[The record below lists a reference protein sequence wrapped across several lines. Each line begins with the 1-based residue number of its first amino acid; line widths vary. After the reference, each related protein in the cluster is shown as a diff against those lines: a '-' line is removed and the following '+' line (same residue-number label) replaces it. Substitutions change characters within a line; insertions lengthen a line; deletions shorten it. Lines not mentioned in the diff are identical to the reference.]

1 MKNNKK
7 NNKCNNNDKNNKNN
21 ILIFLINNF
30 KYFLKMSFIKKFII
44 TYIGCWFGFLS
55 MVGLSKV
62 IKFLFSFYSPQYS
75 ESAMKTI
82 EYVATKKFEV
92 VSSSISTHV
101 GYNYLSVVLSYF
113 INNSMS
119 CIIIILAFVSV
130 AYIYKRDIKNNLSTT
145 EDFLW
150 ALILFY
156 IIMVI
161 NPLTGFLGYD
171 IDINYLPVLIPHGIF
186 EFAGLTLSILIGIG
200 LANRILPIEYMEYK
214 KGAKDI
220 FSKDIILKMVVV
232 LMLIGVAAFLEPI
245 NWMAYQYAT
254 YHNIN
259 IVNVLINIYL
269 NLIKILFSTLYY
281 GG

>member
-1 MKNNKK
+1 
-7 NNKCNNNDKNNKNN
+7 
-21 ILIFLINNF
+21 
-30 KYFLKMSFIKKFII
+30 
-44 TYIGCWFGFLS
+44 
-55 MVGLSKV
+55 
-62 IKFLFSFYSPQYS
+62 
-75 ESAMKTI
+75 MKTI

-145 EDFLW
+145 EDCLW

-171 IDINYLPVLIPHGIF
+171 IDINYLPVLVPHGIF
-186 EFAGLTLSILIGIG
+186 EFAGLTLSILIGIN
-200 LANRILPIEYMEYK
+200 LANRILPIEDKEYK
-214 KGAKDI
+214 KGVKDI
-220 FSKDIILKMVVV
+220 FSRDIILKMAV
-232 LMLIGVAAFLEPI
+232 MLIIIGVAAFLEPI
-245 NWMAYQYAT
+245 DWIVYQYAT
-254 YHNIN
+254 YHNLN
-259 IVNVLINIYL
+259 IINVLINTYL
-269 NLIKILFSTLYY
+269 NLIKILFSTL
-281 GG
+281 